1 MLICYGLGYLVI
13 DPPPP
18 TSVSVGSR
26 QKRKKN
32 WGRKR
37 QGDKKRRQI
46 MIYLKESRVLAEEKW
61 RNGLEP
67 GLLRQGFSLLSFIAL
82 GIGDV
87 I

>member
-1 MLICYGLGYLVI
+1 MGE
-13 DPPPP
+13 
-18 TSVSVGSR
+18 
-26 QKRKKN
+26 RKK
-32 WGRKR
+32 
-37 QGDKKRRQI
+37 GDKKRRQI

-61 RNGLEP
+61 RNRLEP

>member
-1 MLICYGLGYLVI
+1 MGE
-13 DPPPP
+13 
-18 TSVSVGSR
+18 
-26 QKRKKN
+26 RKK
-32 WGRKR
+32 
-37 QGDKKRRQI
+37 GDKKRRQI